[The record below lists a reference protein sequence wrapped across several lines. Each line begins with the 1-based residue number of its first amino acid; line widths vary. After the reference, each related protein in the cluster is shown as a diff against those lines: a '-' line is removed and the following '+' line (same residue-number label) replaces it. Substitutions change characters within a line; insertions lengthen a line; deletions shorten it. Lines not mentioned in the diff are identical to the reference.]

1 MGGRKYIFHHHYRK
15 NLHHIDSVLLFWLSR
30 CKLAPIIAEVD
41 RIVRPGGMLV
51 VRDERSII
59 SEVETLLK
67 SLHWEIIYS
76 KEQESL
82 LSAKKGTWRPIT
94 IASS

>member
-1 MGGRKYIFHHHYRK
+1 M
-15 NLHHIDSVLLFWLSR
+15 
-30 CKLAPIIAEVD
+30 
-41 RIVRPGGMLV
+41 RPGGMLV
-51 VRDERSII
+51 VRDEPSTI

-82 LSAKKGTWRPIT
+82 LSARKGTWRPIT
-94 IASS
+94 VASFS